1 MTIISTPQTGPA
13 GGRPA
18 PAPSAGRSRAHRTWV
33 SRARTSRT
41 RASRAGTRAG
51 RRGNTGFVLA
61 CLLPAL
67 VLFAVFMVIPTVNVF
82 RMSLYTWS
90 GFSPEMH
97 FVGLDNFTKLFD
109 DAQFLR
115 AFQNTVALLVVVTVV
130 TMGMGLLLAAVM
142 TRQRLRGRNVYR
154 FILYVP
160 SVLSVVVIA
169 AIFSA
174 VFDQQNGLLNG
185 TLKLLSL
192 DGLQQVWLGNQ
203 RLVIYSIA
211 IAMIWQSVGY
221 YMVLYMSSMA
231 SIPEELYESS
241 AIDGASASRQFFQIT
256 LPLIWQNL
264 RTTLTFFVMSAV
276 NLSFVLVRAMTGGG
290 PDGASEV
297 LLNYMYKQAYTNSSY
312 GYGMAIGVVIFA
324 FSFLLSLLVSR
335 ATRREP
341 LQF

>member
-1 MTIISTPQTGPA
+1 MA
-13 GGRPA
+13 A
-18 PAPSAGRSRAHRTWV
+18 PA
-33 SRARTSRT
+33 AR
-41 RASRAGTRAG
+41 
-51 RRGNTGFVLA
+51 RRGSGPFVLA

-67 VLFAVFMVIPTVNVF
+67 VLFVLFMIVPTVNVF
-82 RMSLYTWS
+82 RMSFYTWS
-90 GFSPEMH
+90 GFSPDMR
-97 FVGLDNFTKLFD
+97 FVGLDNFVRLLD
-109 DAQFLR
+109 DTQFVR

-130 TMGMGLLLAAVM
+130 TMGMGLFLAAIM
-142 TRQRLRGRNVYR
+142 TRQRLRGRTLYR

-174 VFDQQNGLLNG
+174 LYDQENGLING
-185 TLKLLSL
+185 TLRLLSL
-192 DGLQQVWLGNQ
+192 DGLRQVWLGDQ
-203 RLVIYSIA
+203 DIVLWSLA
-211 IAMIWQSVGY
+211 IAMVWQSLGY
-221 YMVLYMSSMA
+221 YMVLYMSGMA
-231 SIPEELYESS
+231 SIPEEVYEAS
-241 AIDGASASRQFFQIT
+241 ALDGASAGRQFFAVT

-290 PDGASEV
+290 PDGSSEV
-297 LLNYMYKQAYTNSSY
+297 LLSYMYKQAYTNSSY

-324 FSFLLSLLVSR
+324 FSFLVSLLVSR

>member
-1 MTIISTPQTGPA
+1 VTTISTP
-13 GGRPA
+13 RPTDQA
-18 PAPSAGRSRAHRTWV
+18 PAAAPTRGSRR
-33 SRARTSRT
+33 R
-41 RASRAGTRAG
+41 
-51 RRGNTGFVLA
+51 RRGNGGFIAA

-67 VLFAVFMVIPTVNVF
+67 VLFVLFMVWPTVNVF

-90 GFSPEMH
+90 GFSPDMR
-97 FVGLDNFTKLFD
+97 FVGLDNFARLLD
-109 DAQFLR
+109 DEQFLR

-130 TMGMGLLLAAVM
+130 TLGMGLFLAAIM
-142 TRQRLRGRNVYR
+142 TRQRLRGRTLLR
-154 FILYVP
+154 FVLYVP
-160 SVLSVVVIA
+160 NVLSVVVIA

-174 VFDQQNGLLNG
+174 VFDQESGLLNG
-185 TLKLLSL
+185 FLRLVSL
-192 DGLQQVWLGNQ
+192 DSWQQVWLGDQ
-203 RLVIYSIA
+203 RLVIYSVA
-211 IAMIWQSVGY
+211 IAMVWQSLGY
-221 YMVLYMSSMA
+221 YMVLYMAGMSA
-231 SIPEELYESS
+231 IPEELYEAS
-241 AIDGASASRQFFQIT
+241 ALDGATAAKQFFALT

-297 LLNYMYKQAYTNSSY
+297 LLSYMYKQAYTNSSY

-324 FSFLLSLLVSR
+324 FSFLVSLLVSR

>member
-1 MTIISTPQTGPA
+1 VTTTSTPSPGSTDRTSVSP
-13 GGRPA
+13 P
-18 PAPSAGRSRAHRTWV
+18 AGRSRRGAQAG
-33 SRARTSRT
+33 AR
-41 RASRAGTRAG
+41 

-67 VLFAVFMVIPTVNVF
+67 VLFTVFMIVPTVNVF

-90 GFSPEMH
+90 GFSPDMR
-97 FVGLDNFTKLFD
+97 FVGLDNFTRLLD
-109 DAQFLR
+109 DEQFVR
-115 AFQNTVALLVVVTVV
+115 AFQNTVALLVVVTVA
-130 TMGMGLLLAAVM
+130 TMGMGLFLAAIM
-142 TRQRLRGRNVYR
+142 TRQRLRGRNLYR
-154 FILYVP
+154 FVLYIP
-160 SVLSVVVIA
+160 NVLSVVVIA

-174 VFDQQNGLLNG
+174 LYDQENGLING
-185 TLKLLSL
+185 TMRLLSL
-192 DGLQQVWLGNQ
+192 DGLQQVWLGDQ
-203 RLVIYSIA
+203 KLVLWSVA
-211 IAMIWQSVGY
+211 IAMVWQSLGY

-231 SIPEELYESS
+231 SIPEELYEASGL
-241 AIDGASASRQFFQIT
+241 DGASAGRQFFAIT

-290 PDGASEV
+290 PDGSSEV
-297 LLNYMYKQAYTNSSY
+297 LLSYLYKQAYTNSSY

-324 FSFLLSLLVSR
+324 FSFFVSLLMSR

>member
-1 MTIISTPQTGPA
+1 MATTLSTPPSDTSAPKRSA
-13 GGRPA
+13 GRPA
-18 PAPSAGRSRAHRTWV
+18 R
-33 SRARTSRT
+33 
-41 RASRAGTRAG
+41 
-51 RRGNTGFVLA
+51 RRGELRFVLA

-67 VLFAVFMVIPTVNVF
+67 VLFVLFMVVPTVNVF
-82 RMSLYTWS
+82 RMSFFTWS
-90 GFSPEMH
+90 GFSPDMR
-97 FVGLDNFTKLFD
+97 FVGFDNFVKLFD
-109 DAQFLR
+109 DQQFVR

-130 TMGMGLLLAAVM
+130 TMGSGLFLAAIM
-142 TRQRLRGRNVYR
+142 TRQRLRGRNLYR
-154 FILYVP
+154 FVLYIP
-160 SVLSVVVIA
+160 NVLSVVVIA

-174 VFDQQNGLLNG
+174 VYDQQNGLLNG
-185 TLKLLSL
+185 TLRLLSL

-203 RLVIYSIA
+203 DLVLWSVA
-211 IAMIWQSVGY
+211 ISMVWQSLGY

-231 SIPEELYESS
+231 SIPEELYEASGL
-241 AIDGASASRQFFQIT
+241 DGASTTRQFFAIT

-290 PDGASEV
+290 PDGSSEV
-297 LLNYMYKQAYTNSSY
+297 LLSYMYKQAYTNSSY

-324 FSFLLSLLVSR
+324 FSFLVSLLVSR